1 MDGQSGSAQFR
12 YSIIFLLL
20 HWLSP
25 ETSHPRELCLWLFM
39 VKGSKLLSSYPQH
52 TLTRWLPCSKL
63 TQTQLQPASIC
74 CSFPSLGEPRAVLPA
89 SAFPQ
94 EEVVVLPSHLLDGP
108 LVEGEGQVVRDK
120 APILLPWRC

>member
-1 MDGQSGSAQFR
+1 MFVVVYGEGKQVA
-12 YSIIFLLL
+12 FLLPPTHTHSL
-20 HWLSP
+20 ASMQQANPNPAPTCQH
-25 ETSHPRELCLWLFM
+25 
-39 VKGSKLLSSYPQH
+39 LLQ
-52 TLTRWLPCSKL
+52 LPL
-63 TQTQLQPASIC
+63 P
-74 CSFPSLGEPRAVLPA
+74 GEPRAVLPA